1 MVDLSRE
8 KKKNLMV
15 GNCILY
21 IGLVNL
27 LYGIGF
33 QNSKYGVSLRAL
45 ASDLIPLLSYREEV
59 NMVLDL
65 LMQSVEY
72 L

>member
-1 MVDLSRE
+1 
-8 KKKNLMV
+8 MV

-45 ASDLIPLLSYREEV
+45 ASDLIPLLSYKEEV